1 MFRRYDELASKE
13 LMQSTLPDGVT
24 LEDFMAVCVCISLWI
39 DTVSEGDQLL
49 LSQEGCLERGSG
61 LSLVYRDQ
69 EPFLADNGV
78 IISDK
83 IDEKLKWYEV
93 VGEITT
99 AFGCGPFH
107 KLCEVDKQIIRLAY
121 IALYQT
127 PHIQFQRPS

>member
-13 LMQSTLPDGVT
+13 LMQSTLPGGVK

-49 LSQEGCLERGSG
+49 LSEDGCLERGSG

-83 IDEKLKWYEV
+83 IDQKRLWCQV
-93 VGEITT
+93 AAEIMD
-99 AFGCGPFH
+99 AFGCGSYGD
-107 KLCEVDKQIIRLAY
+107 LCEVDKQIIRLAY